1 MFFQQFF
8 FLNIQFSIHYD
19 ILDDGFRVYPFPAN
33 DHVLV
38 PGQSRSIAKRH
49 WQKGFALAKGLEK
62 GWAFW
67 MGIWNILLYVYI
79 YIIIYIYIK

>member
-1 MFFQQFF
+1 
-8 FLNIQFSIHYD
+8 
-19 ILDDGFRVYPFPAN
+19 LDDGFRVYPFPAN

-67 MGIWNILLYVYI
+67 MGI
-79 YIIIYIYIK
+79 